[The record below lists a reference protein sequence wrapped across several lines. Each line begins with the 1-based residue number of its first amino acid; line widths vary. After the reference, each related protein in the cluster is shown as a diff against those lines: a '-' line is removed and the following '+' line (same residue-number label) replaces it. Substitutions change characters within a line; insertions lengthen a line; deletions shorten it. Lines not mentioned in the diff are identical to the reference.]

1 MHKTNFIIS
10 YDIAEQKRLRKIAK
24 KLEHVAIRIQYS
36 IFLYI
41 DATQQEIYELIE
53 NIKEIIKDDEDDV
66 RIYHIDI
73 NRSLCINTAVNLKSP
88 IILKD

>member
-1 MHKTNFIIS
+1 MHKANFIIC
-10 YDIAEQKRLRKIAK
+10 YDIADPKRLRKIAK
-24 KLEHVAIRIQYS
+24 KLENTAIRIQYS

-53 NIKEIIKDDEDDV
+53 NIKETIKDEEDDV

-73 NRSLCINTAVNLKSP
+73 NRSLCIHTALNLKSP
-88 IILKD
+88 TIVKD